1 MDLEGGLLLAGKVA
15 FRGGRKERGR
25 GGVRGD
31 MMRNST
37 LLKWAHNTNSGG
49 NKQTTG
55 KGAGNRNWIHPPDAL
70 QRGHIAYLVKF
81 LGNTEVDQPKGIEV
95 VKEGIRKLKFNQQ
108 LRKAEGNK
116 TPKVELTISIDGV
129 AIQEPKTKRIMH
141 QYPLHRIS
149 YCADDKGEK
158 RFFSFI
164 AKEAD
169 SERHICF
176 VFVSDKLAEE
186 ITLTI
191 GQAFDLAYKR
201 FLETSGKDLE
211 VQRRQMLLQQRLK
224 RLETENG
231 VLRQR
236 LTDIAQIKGSH
247 DVEDYLSRHGIP
259 DLLHVPVS
267 SAPSSPDS
275 HSTHSSKENGTSN
288 LLNLSPT
295 TISSNGFMAQ
305 PPPVPPRAFEAS
317 KPFGEDDFLSDMIPS
332 SQPTVGTKLEG
343 LLLDELEEDFNP
355 RAYEGNSVGVA
366 GIFPASN
373 GSTSSP
379 PLLAP
384 PPKVSRDFSRR
395 TNCQVQNNGTSSSSD
410 PFKDLF
416 GSVPFNPAPPTRA
429 APLVEPLASDPF
441 GMGSFSHAP
450 AMSDPSQQELENAIG
465 LLDKRILEMKDGF
478 SRGLTFGNEDFS
490 LESLDP
496 LLGGK
501 EGKRCGLSSQPTK
514 VSFRANKN
522 RWITE
527 TVDGASYRTG
537 HYEGESLDT
546 PTLNLEEDENMSD
559 DSEATTTQ
567 ILTAV
572 LKHSDKTVTDPE
584 DSKEEINY
592 ENQPELIIDTKDLEM
607 RETSF
612 ESSSEVIR
620 DKKERE
626 IVATPVENR
635 PAHWSK
641 TCDEAKAVNKH
652 FSMITSK
659 VDPIKADEAC
669 YRQSLGSPLT
679 ECKKTKEDED
689 FLITECQTCSITLK
703 MNKYGVLITC
713 FDCQKLQG
721 DNNCIINK
729 VRGRHLSSV
738 GSVSVHLAKSTGFD
752 S

>member
-1 MDLEGGLLLAGKVA
+1 MSCRSVSSGISGIVGS
-15 FRGGRKERGR
+15 RR

-49 NKQTTG
+49 GTKQTTG
-55 KGAGNRNWIHPPDAL
+55 KGALVHDSIPARIGQHEALCPGAKSVRPSHCSGNLPRDVVGGSLGYEP
-70 QRGHIAYLVKF
+70 RGLGFDYWLVPLFHNMRF

-236 LTDIAQIKGSH
+236 LTDIAQIKGTH

-259 DLLHVPVS
+259 DLLHVAVS

-295 TISSNGFMAQ
+295 TISSNGFAAQ

-355 RAYEGNSVGVA
+355 RAYERNSVGVA

-379 PLLAP
+379 PLCEPHFIKTGVAP

-395 TNCQVQNNGTSSSSD
+395 TTTHVQNNGTSSSSD

-496 LLGGK
+496 LQYRDLVFPTMASK
-501 EGKRCGLSSQPTK
+501 IIQFLCFLIVVAMFNFHTKHVLSQTQYEPEL
-514 VSFRANKN
+514 FNE
-522 RWITE
+522 TE
-527 TVDGASYRTG
+527 EDDDIEEDVPRLRR
-537 HYEGESLDT
+537 HYEGPSLDT
-546 PTLNLEEDENMSD
+546 PTLNLEEDEKTSD

-567 ILTAV
+567 ILAAV
-572 LKHSDKTVTDPE
+572 LERSDETVTDPE
-584 DSKEEINY
+584 DSYNKEEINY
-592 ENQPELIIDTKDLEM
+592 EDQPELILDTKDLEI

-612 ESSSEVIR
+612 ESGPEMIR
-620 DKKERE
+620 DKKARE

-635 PAHWSK
+635 PARWSK
-641 TCDEAKAVNKH
+641 ACDEAKAVNKH

-669 YRQSLGSPLT
+669 YSCESDQ
-679 ECKKTKEDED
+679 
-689 FLITECQTCSITLK
+689 K
-703 MNKYGVLITC
+703 MEV
-713 FDCQKLQG
+713 
-721 DNNCIINK
+721 
-729 VRGRHLSSV
+729 
-738 GSVSVHLAKSTGFD
+738 
-752 S
+752 

>member
-1 MDLEGGLLLAGKVA
+1 MEVVAAPAFWRPIKQLTGPPLPANRCGFVQQLSGLELGPMLANALVLSSTA
-15 FRGGRKERGR
+15 EDWEIEVRISVGR

-236 LTDIAQIKGSH
+236 LTDIAQIKGTH

-259 DLLHVPVS
+259 DLLHVAVS

-295 TISSNGFMAQ
+295 NISSNGFMAQ

-343 LLLDELEEDFNP
+343 LLLDELEDDFNP
-355 RAYEGNSVGVA
+355 RACEGNSAGVA

-373 GSTSSP
+373 GSASSP

-395 TNCQVQNNGTSSSSD
+395 TTSHVQNNGTSSSD

-416 GSVPFNPAPPTRA
+416 GSVPFNPAPPARA
-429 APLVEPLASDPF
+429 APLVDPLASDPF
-441 GMGSFSHAP
+441 GMGSFGHAP
-450 AMSDPSQQELENAIG
+450 AMSDPSQQEFENAIG

-496 LLGGK
+496 L
-501 EGKRCGLSSQPTK
+501 R
-514 VSFRANKN
+514 N
-522 RWITE
+522 
-527 TVDGASYRTG
+527 
-537 HYEGESLDT
+537 
-546 PTLNLEEDENMSD
+546 
-559 DSEATTTQ
+559 
-567 ILTAV
+567 
-572 LKHSDKTVTDPE
+572 
-584 DSKEEINY
+584 
-592 ENQPELIIDTKDLEM
+592 
-607 RETSF
+607 
-612 ESSSEVIR
+612 
-620 DKKERE
+620 
-626 IVATPVENR
+626 
-635 PAHWSK
+635 
-641 TCDEAKAVNKH
+641 
-652 FSMITSK
+652 
-659 VDPIKADEAC
+659 
-669 YRQSLGSPLT
+669 
-679 ECKKTKEDED
+679 
-689 FLITECQTCSITLK
+689 
-703 MNKYGVLITC
+703 
-713 FDCQKLQG
+713 
-721 DNNCIINK
+721 
-729 VRGRHLSSV
+729 
-738 GSVSVHLAKSTGFD
+738 
-752 S
+752 